1 MRVTLVMVPVRYPRI
16 LAEDEGLDGHR
27 HRVRRHADAAQIDEV
42 EVTQRDAVDHQD
54 LRADA
59 PLFLEERAEGLRDVA
74 IENDVEGFS
83 PFDRTGKAKRDRAR
97 ECRHALERRRPAP
110 AKRQRDLGIALDD
123 VERLEVA
130 GDGGGESFGLVLAEA
145 FACAT
150 PAVASD
156 IPGYAA
162 VATPAAARLVP
173 PSDPDALADAVV
185 DVLSDESRR
194 VEMGRAARAHALANY
209 LWDDIARRLEETYE
223 EAAA

>member
-1 MRVTLVMVPVRYPRI
+1 MAPLHGRGLVAMRVTMVMTVVPVRYPRI

-54 LRADA
+54 LRGDA

-74 IENDVEGFS
+74 IENDVEGFP

-130 GDGGGESFGLVLAEA
+130 GDGGGESFGLELALEA
-145 FACAT
+145 NWGLEHLEIL
-150 PAVASD
+150 SRQQL
-156 IPGYAA
+156 
-162 VATPAAARLVP
+162 ARLRDVHRV
-173 PSDPDALADAVV
+173 AGELDAV
-185 DVLSDESRR
+185 
-194 VEMGRAARAHALANY
+194 
-209 LWDDIARRLEETYE
+209 
-223 EAAA
+223 